1 MVECSVVLSYKICS
15 TAITLPLALAL
26 RVLRVLQALQAL
38 RALRVLRVLRVL
50 QALVQEP
57 VQEPL
62 LLRALLVSF
71 LVRMDSQPG
80 QTKMRLTSAPKE

>member
-1 MVECSVVLSYKICS
+1 MVRCSVVLSYKICS

-26 RVLRVLQALQAL
+26 LVQL
-38 RALRVLRVLRVL
+38 VLRVLRVL
-50 QALVQEP
+50 QALVPVRELAQEP

-71 LVRMDSQPG
+71 LVRTDSQPG

>member
-1 MVECSVVLSYKICS
+1 
-15 TAITLPLALAL
+15 LPLALAL
-26 RVLRVLQALQAL
+26 LVQV
-38 RALRVLRVLRVL
+38 RALLVLRVL
-50 QALVQEP
+50 QALVPVRELVREP

-71 LVRMDSQPG
+71 LVRTDNQPG

>member
-1 MVECSVVLSYKICS
+1 MSCKICR
-15 TAITLPLALAL
+15 TVITLPLALAL
-26 RVLRVLQALQAL
+26 LVQV
-38 RALRVLRVLRVL
+38 RALLVLRVL
-50 QALVQEP
+50 QALVPVRELVREP

-71 LVRMDSQPG
+71 LVRTDNQPG